1 MSFRLRYLLKATFLF
16 QLNFRVLKLE
26 EIEDS
31 KFLTEPIAQ
40 NVAPSFLRLAK
51 MIFSKNLDFFCF

>member
-1 MSFRLRYLLKATFLF
+1 MSFRLLYLLKATFLF